1 MHIVGDY
8 GRGINE
14 AFWQVDQAT
23 RAVSSGTFTVNQDNV
38 LAAARI
44 IEAQAD
50 VLRRLWLNTRDDLRI
65 EPPGNDD
72 VSTRIAL
79 AWNDRL
85 VDDDDSYAE
94 RISAYVVGLRKLAVQ
109 LGDTAK
115 AYGYTEDQIEA
126 AFRGQGA

>member
-1 MHIVGDY
+1 MLIAGDY

-14 AFWQVDQAT
+14 AFRQVEKAT
-23 RAVSSGTFTVNQDNV
+23 RAVSSGTFAVNKDNV

-44 IEAQAD
+44 IDTQAD
-50 VLRRLWLNTRDDLRI
+50 NLFKQLRRTREQLRVD
-65 EPPGNDD
+65 PPGGDD
-72 VSTRIAL
+72 VSTRIAP

-94 RISAYVVGLRKLAVQ
+94 RIGQYVLGLRKLAVQ

-115 AYGYTEDQIEA
+115 AYGYSEEQIEA
-126 AFRGQGA
+126 AFRGQSA

>member
-1 MHIVGDY
+1 MQLMGDF

-14 AFWQVDQAT
+14 AFRQVDAAT
-23 RAVSSGTFTVNQDNV
+23 QGMTSGTFTVNQHNI

-50 VLRRLWLNTRDDLRI
+50 ALMKTWKNARRDMNI
-65 EPPGNDD
+65 EPPGSDD
-72 VSTRIAL
+72 VSTRIAP

-85 VDDDDSYAE
+85 VSADDSYTNRVADY
-94 RISAYVVGLRKLAVQ
+94 ITGLKKLAVQ

-115 AYGYTEDQIEA
+115 AYGFTESQIEA
-126 AFRGQGA
+126 AFRGQ